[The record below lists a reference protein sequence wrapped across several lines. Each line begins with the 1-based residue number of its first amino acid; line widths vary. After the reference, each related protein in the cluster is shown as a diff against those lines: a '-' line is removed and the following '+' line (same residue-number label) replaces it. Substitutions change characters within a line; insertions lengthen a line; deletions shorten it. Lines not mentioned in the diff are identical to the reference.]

1 MSDRTHAQGRR
12 NTLARRPSTVERP
25 TSRTQQMRMG
35 INVSLVSDNA
45 TYRRTGVSRYISELV
60 SAMQVAMP
68 TGDSLIRLG
77 SGHNRL
83 RNGRCPNCLG
93 ADSPGRSRTRA
104 ATRRTAQPG
113 ECGPPDVARP
123 ERRYRS

>member
-1 MSDRTHAQGRR
+1 
-12 NTLARRPSTVERP
+12 
-25 TSRTQQMRMG
+25 MRMG

-77 SGHNRL
+77 SGAQPAPRMAP
-83 RNGRCPNCLG
+83 CANCLG
-93 ADSPGRSRTRA
+93 ADGPGRSRKRTAPRRA
-104 ATRRTAQPG
+104 AQPG